1 MKLPRLSP
9 RGRSRLVAAFL
20 ISAVFAGF
28 FGSSSVGL
36 AAPPLPTCNVSGN
49 IVVDTT
55 WDATCIHVLVGNV
68 TVNPGVTLTI
78 KPGVSVMADSFRHLY
93 VRGTLTA
100 NGLSNSLITFA
111 HTNAVS
117 LVPWGGIQFNAT
129 SAGSITWASISRA
142 ERAIYAVQSSPT
154 ITDNVIDTAY
164 AGIVLEASSSSA
176 LRNRINYT
184 NIAIQA
190 SAAGDVTFADNII
203 TNMTGNPAL
212 AIYVTNLQS
221 ASISTN
227 TIRGVFATNG
237 RTPAIPGSRGTD
249 GGYSVG
255 ILVNGTSTGTVVG
268 NTLTQI
274 VGGQGGNGASSS
286 TASGGRGGDGGSA
299 AAIVTFGVSI
309 LDVGSNTITGVVG
322 GHGGTGGGSSAAT
335 GNGGNGGN
343 GGSAA
348 GIQSTVSATSA
359 TWSWNF
365 LTDILGG
372 SGGDGAASSFG
383 TFGSGGVGADTYGFL
398 TGQAVDGDAGSNLVQ
413 TVRGGHGGN
422 SSNGARG
429 TSGGSAGQVA
439 ALWAFGVDG
448 TGSLHDNLFTDL
460 TGGVGGAGRL
470 SAGWGGNATGVLA
483 VGDGSPYNLTLV
495 QRNTISFLTGG
506 AGGIGTLAG
515 GTGGGVSGFAA
526 IHVRV
531 GSDSN
536 TINTLTGGR
545 GGNAFIIGNAAGRG
559 GDCTAFIA
567 ALAPN
572 TASSL
577 DTIQTVTKGAPGTG
591 SGTPKS
597 YAVGVYGIGNPTSRT
612 TLTLTNATLAAI
624 GDFDINVDNY
634 TEATTVNTPFSS
646 AKLAVQRAGNLT
658 VQNFLAVAVYWPNNV
673 TLLAGAHVHVDDDS
687 IAAWDLTSSS
697 GFAPWLLVTDRVYQQ
712 STTTVHDNQTKVFVS
727 YAGTSFWSNPRVV
740 DMASSHTENF
750 GMRDTAAPNSS
761 AMPLP
766 TYENTLTFTVD
777 YTYDDG
783 NGTGVRTVTLWYR
796 AGGGWVQY
804 ATQVVPSVGGFSFT
818 APSDG
823 TYQFYTQATDV
834 AGNVQSAP
842 SGGSGNNTWTIVDT
856 VRPGSH
862 VNALAA
868 YENVLSFVVSW
879 APDSGV
885 TDIVA
890 YRIQYN
896 AGAGWI
902 DWLPDTH
909 ATSGTFTATSQGS
922 YAFRSLAR
930 DYAGN
935 IEVPPAGNDTWTIV
949 DTVRPSSETLPLP
962 VYETVSP
969 FVVTWEPRE
978 GTFDITTYR
987 IQVNDNGGGWT
998 EWIPTTTATSAPYSG
1013 QDGHT
1018 YQFRSL
1024 ATDRAG
1030 NVESASGNDSWT
1042 IVDMSPPDSTVSVLP
1057 PYETALQFTI
1067 AWGPVAGTTDI
1078 ATYRIQVRDGS
1089 GAWTDVSGYSSTTA
1103 TSTTFVGVDGHAYG
1117 FRSLAQ
1123 DRAGNTEVP
1132 PAANDTSTV
1141 VDVTKP
1147 FVTDVAPLGANT
1159 NLTPWVVVTFSE
1171 PMDRSS
1177 VEQAFS
1183 ITPAMN
1189 GAYQWSTDSTRV
1201 TFIPARPLIA
1211 GTTYFV
1217 AVDSS
1222 GRDRAGNSMTQSR
1235 TFQFSTAGG
1244 LASGFSLADNWWLL
1258 VLVGA
1263 LAGGALFLIM
1273 RRRAAAPA
1281 KPPAVTVS
1289 KDSDAIVEDVFLL
1302 NHRDGVL
1309 IKHETRRLRPDV
1321 DTDILSGMLTAVQ
1334 QFVKDAL
1341 RGDDYA
1347 DLNEMTVGHM
1357 HILIGRG
1364 KWLVLAARIEGDG
1377 SGSWTARIERCI
1389 KDMEDH
1395 HWDQLEDWDGDMS
1408 LARVLTPYIKKL
1420 ISGGYDAQ

>member
-142 ERAIYAVQSSPT
+142 ERAIYAVQRWPT
-154 ITDNVIDTAY
+154 IPDNVIDTAY

-249 GGYSVG
+249 GGYAVG

-624 GDFDINVDNY
+624 GDVDINVDNY

-658 VQNFLAVAVYWPNNV
+658 VQNFLAVAVYWPNNA

-856 VRPGSH
+856 VRP
-862 VNALAA
+862 
-868 YENVLSFVVSW
+868 
-879 APDSGV
+879 
-885 TDIVA
+885 
-890 YRIQYN
+890 
-896 AGAGWI
+896 
-902 DWLPDTH
+902 
-909 ATSGTFTATSQGS
+909 
-922 YAFRSLAR
+922 
-930 DYAGN
+930 
-935 IEVPPAGNDTWTIV
+935 
-949 DTVRPSSETLPLP
+949 SSETLPLP

-1057 PYETALQFTI
+1057 PHETALQFTI

-1132 PAANDTSTV
+1132 PAANDNTTS

-1289 KDSDAIVEDVFLL
+1289 KESDAIVEDVFLL

-1395 HWDQLEDWDGDMS
+1395 NRDQLEDWEGDMS